1 MTTFDNLLKIGM
13 LGIVEVRE
21 AVLFL
26 SCLFFFTSRECVPL
40 CPCRNICV
48 AATNEV

>member
-1 MTTFDNLLKIGM
+1 VTTFDNLLKIGM

-26 SCLFFFTSRECVPL
+26 ESVLL
-40 CPCRNICV
+40 HK
-48 AATNEV
+48 